1 MNYNYIKAIKE
12 LKWYK
17 LLPVKVGQMIE
28 VQENIGEWTTKR
40 IWKFRGLVIKVQKP
54 NNTEG
59 TFTMRWESS
68 GNKIEKVYPLS
79 YGKFEKVELIDQ
91 FKIRQAKIYYMRDKI
106 GKDAR
111 LKSTI
116 TKDERNKDLKALSF

>member
-1 MNYNYIKAIKE
+1 
-12 LKWYK
+12 
-17 LLPVKVGQMIE
+17 MIE

-116 TKDERNKDLKALSF
+116 TKEERNKDLKALSF